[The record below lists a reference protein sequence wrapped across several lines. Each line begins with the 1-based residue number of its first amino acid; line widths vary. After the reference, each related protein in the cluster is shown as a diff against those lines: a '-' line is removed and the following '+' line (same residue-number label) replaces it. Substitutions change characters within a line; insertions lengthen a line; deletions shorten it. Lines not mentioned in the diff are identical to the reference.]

1 MRRAQAG
8 ALVVAGLMAGVAL
21 SGCSS
26 GRAEAQH
33 GKPSA
38 TVVTTGVASPHQLVL
53 SGYAAASAALAA
65 AEVHNDANW
74 PALFQTMVNPEL
86 AHVQAFITTGVHL
99 GYHARGTYRIIRA
112 EVTSFSPTSA
122 AVKACVYGDVIAYQ
136 ANGQPAPGN
145 AGRATYSIETAVMV
159 PAGATWVLQ
168 DGTAQQF
175 PTAQKAGPLCAG

>member
-1 MRRAQAG
+1 
-8 ALVVAGLMAGVAL
+8 MAGVTLTA
-21 SGCSS
+21 CSS
-26 GRAEAQH
+26 GHATAQH
-33 GKPSA
+33 GKPGSTVA
-38 TVVTTGVASPHQLVL
+38 TTAVRSPQQLVL

-86 AHVQAFITTGVHL
+86 AHVQAFITTGEHL

-112 EVTSFSPTSA
+112 EVTSFSPTRA
-122 AVKACVYGDVIAYQ
+122 AVTACVDDNVIAYQ

-145 AGRATYSIETAVMV
+145 AGRASYAIEMAVMV
-159 PAGATWVLQ
+159 PTGATWSLQ

-175 PTAQKAGPLCAG
+175 PTLQKAGRLCAG